1 MSVLPAEQ
9 WESLESRD
17 RRGPASGQEQ
27 GDDAV
32 RRNLLAAATAAV
44 LMCTLVVSTPGWA
57 GDRAAVEGRVS
68 APAWGSCPP
77 PLIERDPRQQCATLP
92 VPLDYRSPGGR
103 TIDLVISR
111 IASAKPGPR
120 RGVLVLNTGGP
131 ADIGVDAPS
140 FFAPL
145 MPSALTDRFDLV
157 SFDPRGAGSS
167 APISCHFPDV
177 PSEIGQRYPAVDGS
191 IDRNIAFAR
200 DLAQRCGRNA
210 GDVLPFITT
219 ANTARDMDRIRAA
232 LGEPRISYL
241 GYSYGTYLGAVY
253 RTLYPHRAD
262 RFVLDSSY
270 DPALSRYD
278 QLRQAGLGAA
288 LRLPD
293 FTGWAAARNDR
304 YGLGA
309 TATAVRSGFD
319 VLTAALDA
327 TPLTLPD
334 GTVVTGNL
342 LRIVTFEGIYKDAG
356 FPALAETWQFLAA
369 AVAGSRIP
377 AGRNVTL
384 TVPADN
390 QPSVQVAIHC
400 NDDAWPRDI
409 ATYRRNVALDRRVF
423 PATAGFPANI
433 WACAFWP
440 APRIEPAVRV
450 RGTGARSVLI
460 VQNLRDPATPWISA
474 VGMRR
479 ALGSDAVLLSVD
491 QGGHTAYLTTDNTCV
506 KDTTTAFL
514 THGVLPPGP
523 RLCPAG

>member
-1 MSVLPAEQ
+1 M
-9 WESLESRD
+9 
-17 RRGPASGQEQ
+17 
-27 GDDAV
+27 
-32 RRNLLAAATAAV
+32 RRNLRAAAIAAV
-44 LMCTLVVSTPGWA
+44 LTSTLVVPTPGWA
-57 GDRAAVEGRVS
+57 SSRPVAEDRVS
-68 APAWGSCPP
+68 ALTWGTCPP

-103 TIDLVISR
+103 SIDLVVSR
-111 IASAKPGPR
+111 IASAKPGMR

-140 FFAPL
+140 FLAPL
-145 MPSALTDRFDLV
+145 MPADLTDRFDLV
-157 SFDPRGAGSS
+157 SFDPRGVGSS

-177 PSEIGQRYPAVDGS
+177 PAEIGQRYPDVDGS

-200 DLAQRCGRNA
+200 DLAQRCGRNV

-219 ANTARDMDRIRAA
+219 ANTARDLDRIRAA

-270 DPALSRYD
+270 DPALTRYQ
-278 QLRQAGLGAA
+278 QLRLPSLGAA

-293 FTGWAAARNDR
+293 FTGWAAARNER

-309 TATAVRSGFD
+309 TAAAVQSTFD
-319 VLTAALDA
+319 ALTAALDA

-334 GTVVTGNL
+334 GAVLTGNL
-342 LRIVTFEGIYKDAG
+342 LRIVTFEGIYRDAG
-356 FPALAETWQFLAA
+356 FPALAETWQALADATATGRVPAALSMFGGTGPAA
-369 AVAGSRIP
+369 AAPI
-377 AGRNVTL
+377 
-384 TVPADN
+384 PADN

-400 NDDAWPRDI
+400 NDDTWPRDV
-409 ATYRRNVALDRRVF
+409 ATYRRNVTSDRRIF

-450 RGTGARSVLI
+450 HGTGSRSVLI

-491 QGGHTAYLTTDNTCV
+491 QGGHTAYLTTNSTCAN
-506 KDTTTAFL
+506 DTTTAFL
-514 THGVLPPGP
+514 TRGVLPSGP
-523 RLCPAG
+523 RLCPGQPLPA